1 MVFALVA
8 LLRLGAALLIF
19 RFPLGGALASIAG
32 DYFDFLI
39 FDSFGWGG
47 VSISEY
53 QLLDKYFD
61 TVYLAVELWVAL
73 RWKDR
78 LLRDT
83 AIGLFVWRS
92 VGILVFAAT
101 GKEEALFLFPNI
113 FEYFYLFVVLTGMF
127 APRFKV
133 RRAFQLAL
141 ILMVLAV
148 PKFFN
153 EYVLHVRKTSTAAFF
168 AELVAPRAENPAVH
182 ARED

>member
-1 MVFALVA
+1 MVFALVS
-8 LLRLGAALLIF
+8 LLRLGAAFLIF

-39 FDSFGWGG
+39 FDSTGWGG
-47 VSISEY
+47 VSITEY

-73 RWKDR
+73 NWKDR

-92 VGILVFAAT
+92 AGIVVFAAT
-101 GKEEALFLFPNI
+101 GKEEVLFLFPNI
-113 FEYFYLFVVLTGMF
+113 FEYFYLFVVLTG
-127 APRFKV
+127 AYLPRFKI

-141 ILMVLAV
+141 ILMFLAV

-153 EYVLHVRKTSTAAFF
+153 EYVLHVRKTSTATFF
-168 AELVAPRAENPAVH
+168 SELFAPRAEKPTVH
-182 ARED
+182 ASED

>member
-8 LLRLGAALLIF
+8 LLRMGAALLIF

-39 FDSFGWGG
+39 FDSLGWGG

-53 QLLDKYFD
+53 QLIDKYFD
-61 TVYLAVELWVAL
+61 TVYLAVELWVTL
-73 RWKDR
+73 HWRDR
-78 LLRDT
+78 LLRNT
-83 AIGLFVWRS
+83 AIGLFVWRF
-92 VGILVFAAT
+92 VGVIVFAAT

-113 FEYFYLFVVLTGMF
+113 FEYFYLFVVLAGMF

-133 RRAFQLAL
+133 RRVFQLVL
-141 ILMVLAV
+141 ILIFLAV

-168 AELVAPRAENPAVH
+168 GELLGPRAEHPAVH
-182 ARED
+182 AREE